1 MLKLNLITKKLFLP
15 VSLLFPFSL
24 MNNRKKNSDNNN
36 YHDKEFMDNLI
47 KIIESQR
54 M

>member
-1 MLKLNLITKKLFLP
+1 MVKKLFIP
-15 VSLLFPFSL
+15 ISLIFPFSL
-24 MNNRKKNSDNNN
+24 LNYKNKVNIK
-36 YHDKEFMDNLI
+36 DKEFMDNLI

>member
-1 MLKLNLITKKLFLP
+1 MINLNLITKKLFLP
-15 VSLLFPFSL
+15 VSLIFPFSL
-24 MNNRKKNSDNNN
+24 MNNRNNDNNN
-36 YHDKEFMDNLI
+36 YQDKEFMDNLI